1 MKKDRVN
8 GILIGIFYI
17 VAAASAVMAVLLY
30 QPLLS
35 GDWYMAVVNG
45 SKTAVLVGVM
55 NDILLI
61 MTAVGTAV
69 MLFPYVRLWNEHSA
83 LAYLCFRFMEAV
95 FIAIGVV
102 SILGLLSLSSAYGAG
117 QFVNEGA
124 YHQIGSVLQS
134 FHAWTSIL
142 GPNLMLGLNTLLY
155 SYLLYKTEIVPKRL
169 ALFGMLTAVMVFLA
183 GLLNMFDIIGPLS
196 TLKGLIALPVGI
208 YELSLATWLIIKGFN
223 TKKLEILRGSKS
235 YAE

>member
-1 MKKDRVN
+1 MKKDRMN
-8 GILIGIFYI
+8 GIYIGIFYI
-17 VAAASAVMAVLLY
+17 VAAVSAVIAVLLY

-45 SKTAVLVGVM
+45 SETAVLVGVM

-61 MTAVGTAV
+61 VTAVGTAV

-102 SILGLLSLSSAYGAG
+102 SILGLLSLSSDYGAG
-117 QFVNEGA
+117 SIGNEVS
-124 YHQIGSVLQS
+124 YHHIGSVLQS
-134 FHAWTSIL
+134 FHAWTAIL

-155 SYLLYKTEIVPKRL
+155 SYLLFKTEIVPKRL
-169 ALFGMLTAVMVFLA
+169 AIFGMLTAVMVFLA
-183 GLLNMFDIIGPLS
+183 GLLDMFGIIGSFS
-196 TLKGLIALPVGI
+196 TIKGIIALPIAI
-208 YELSLATWLIIKGFN
+208 YELSLAAWLIIKGFN
-223 TKKLEILRGSKS
+223 TEKLEILRRSKS
-235 YAE
+235 

>member
-17 VAAASAVMAVLLY
+17 VAAASAVIAVLLY
-30 QPLLS
+30 QPILS

-45 SKTAVLVGVM
+45 SKTAVLVGVI

-61 MTAVGTAV
+61 LTAVGTAV

-102 SILGLLSLSSAYGAG
+102 SILGLLSLSSDYGAG

-124 YHQIGSVLQS
+124 YHHIGSVLQS
-134 FHAWTSIL
+134 FHAWTAIL
-142 GPNLMLGLNTLLY
+142 GPNLMLGSNTFLY

-183 GLLNMFDIIGPLS
+183 GLLNMLDIIEPFS
-196 TLKGLIALPVGI
+196 TIKGLIALPIGI

-223 TKKLEILRGSKS
+223 TEKLEILRGSKN
-235 YAE
+235 